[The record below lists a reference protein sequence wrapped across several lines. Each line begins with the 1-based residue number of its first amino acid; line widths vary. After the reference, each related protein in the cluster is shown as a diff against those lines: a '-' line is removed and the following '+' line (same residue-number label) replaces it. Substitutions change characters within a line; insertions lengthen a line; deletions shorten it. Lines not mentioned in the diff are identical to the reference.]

1 MNDVMENTPKV
12 TLEFSDFSI
21 NTLELEKPFDH
32 CYRYELGNTTNLPKI
47 SSFDIPKTTLPIHH
61 FIFDNVLFD
70 PARATIIQCKN
81 SQVWTMNPFFFPTEA
96 DEVFPRAA
104 NARAALVGQTAFC
117 GFNRHWANAGHW
129 ISDCVPAISSYDSL
143 ASAYREDGSNP
154 VILVPP
160 LNPRMLRS
168 LQLIGIDPESVKEV
182 DPNQVIA
189 LDRLV
194 VSSLLCGRTAPS
206 PFCSNV
212 YEKMVKRLN
221 VQTPASERTA
231 GRGIYVSRLDG
242 SSRQI
247 RNEQQVIEKLR
258 NRGIT
263 PIIVSNMS
271 MDERIEKF
279 SNAEFVVGSHGAGM
293 ANISFCHPE
302 AVIYEIFPAH
312 YLQSFH
318 ATLAQQVGL
327 HYWADAYSVH
337 EGFPVGCH
345 APWSIDTDY
354 FEARLDEI
362 TNFHKL
368 SF

>member
-1 MNDVMENTPKV
+1 
-12 TLEFSDFSI
+12 
-21 NTLELEKPFDH
+21 
-32 CYRYELGNTTNLPKI
+32 
-47 SSFDIPKTTLPIHH
+47 
-61 FIFDNVLFD
+61 
-70 PARATIIQCKN
+70 
-81 SQVWTMNPFFFPTEA
+81 MNPFFFPTEA

-104 NARAALVGQTAFC
+104 NARAAVVGQTAFC

-129 ISDCVPAISSYDSL
+129 ISDCVPAISSYDFLS
-143 ASAYREDGSNP
+143 SAYREDGSNP

-168 LQLIGIDPESVKEV
+168 LQLIGIGPESVKEV

-206 PFCSNV
+206 PFCSTV
-212 YEKMVKRLN
+212 YEQMVKRIN
-221 VQTPASERTA
+221 VQIPASERA
-231 GRGIYVSRLDG
+231 GGRGIYVSRLDG
-242 SSRQI
+242 ASRQM
-247 RNEQQVIEKLR
+247 RNEQHVIEKLSS
-258 NRGIT
+258 RGIV
-263 PIIVSNMS
+263 PIILSSMS

-279 SNAEFVVGSHGAGM
+279 RNADFVVGAHGAGM
-293 ANISFCHPE
+293 ANISFCQPG

-312 YLQSFH
+312 YLQSYH

-337 EGFPVGCH
+337 EAFPVGCH
-345 APWSIDTDY
+345 APWSIDTHY

-368 SF
+368 SFN